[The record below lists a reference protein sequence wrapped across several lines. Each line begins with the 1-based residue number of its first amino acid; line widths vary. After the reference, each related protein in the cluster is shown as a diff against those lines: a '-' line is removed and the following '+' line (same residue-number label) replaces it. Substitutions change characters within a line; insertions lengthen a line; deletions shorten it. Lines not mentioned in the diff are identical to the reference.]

1 MTSLAIVRILFGSVM
16 IVSCVRFMLL
26 GWIDTQYIQ
35 PAVHFPYFGFEWI
48 TSPGSPGMEILYGVM
63 LLSAVGIAIGAYYR
77 FSAAAFFLTFTYV
90 ELIDKTYYL
99 NHYYFVSLVA
109 FLLCLVPAQAAWSVD
124 RWRDPGRFPTTAP
137 QWMLDIFKLQI
148 GILYVFAGIAKLRPE
163 WLLDA
168 MPMRLWM
175 PANDTLP
182 VIGPLMTIRW
192 MPWAFSW
199 AGMLYDL
206 TIPFF
211 LLWRRSRPFAY
222 ATVIV
227 FHTMVGMMFQIG
239 VFPIV
244 LMAMTLVYFVD
255 KPAFPGSSLLAA
267 RSSLLAARS
276 SLLITFFL
284 FQLLIPW
291 RYLLYPGNL
300 LWTEEGFRFGWRVM
314 LVEKAGTATFTVTD
328 RHTGRSG
335 VVNNRDFL
343 NDHQEKQMSFQ
354 PDMILQFAHILHDHY
369 AQRGV
374 ADPIVTADVWVT
386 MNGAPSRQL
395 VDPTV
400 DLSRETLGF
409 HAHSWVLPYE

>member
-1 MTSLAIVRILFGSVM
+1 M
-16 IVSCVRFMLL
+16 IVSCVRFILL
-26 GWIDTQYIQ
+26 GWVHTQYVQ
-35 PAVHFPYFGFEWI
+35 PKVHFPYLGFEWVVAL
-48 TSPGSPGMEILYGVM
+48 GSPGMEILYAAM
-63 LLSAVGIAIGAYYR
+63 TLAAVGIAIGAFYR
-77 FSAAAFFLTFTYV
+77 TSAVTFFLVFTYV

-124 RWRDPGRFPTTAP
+124 QRRAPDRYPTTVP

-148 GILYVFAGIAKLRPE
+148 GILYVYAGIAKIRPE

-211 LLWRRSRPFAY
+211 LLWRRSRPYAY
-222 ATVIV
+222 ATVLL

-239 VFPIV
+239 VFPLV
-244 LMAMTLVYFVD
+244 LMAMTLVFFVD
-255 KPAFPGSSLLAA
+255 KPSSPGTSLLAA
-267 RSSLLAARS
+267 RSSLLSHRSTLLAARC
-276 SLLITFFL
+276 SLLITFFVL
-284 FQLLIPW
+284 QLLIPW

-328 RHTGRSG
+328 RRTGRSG
-335 VVNNRDFL
+335 VVNNREFL

-354 PDMILQFAHILHDHY
+354 PDMILQFAHFLHDHY
-369 AQRGV
+369 QQRGV
-374 ADPIVTADVWVT
+374 QDPIVSAEVWVT
-386 MNGAPSRQL
+386 MNGAPSRPL
-395 VDPTV
+395 VDPGV

-409 HAHSWVLPYE
+409 HHYSWVLPHE